1 VEDKSRIRLIND
13 KSVESDNPDE
23 INKKIQKMNEQ
34 ISKLNSEKSSFEPK
48 LIDENHINSLI
59 ASYNTIVNQHKL
71 NEVEKKKIDERL
83 KYHNKEISTK
93 EKELHKKEN
102 ELSELKMKIN
112 TNKGQQD
119 ELNKLNIIISKLDIQ
134 LAEWTTKY
142 ENELGQ
148 DIVNRKKE
156 SADKVLELTDI

>member
-1 VEDKSRIRLIND
+1 
-13 KSVESDNPDE
+13 
-23 INKKIQKMNEQ
+23 
-34 ISKLNSEKSSFEPK
+34 
-48 LIDENHINSLI
+48 
-59 ASYNTIVNQHKL
+59 
-71 NEVEKKKIDERL
+71 VEKKKMDERL

-119 ELNKLNIIISKLDIQ
+119 ELNKLTIIISKLDIQ
-134 LAEWTTKY
+134 LAEWTIKY